1 VAPSHRGNLFLNPDI
16 ETPNRLVP
24 QGSNAESYPLDNV
37 GERRALWQFNT
48 RRTSSQANICQ
59 TMGCTG
65 SSEIFLSLKN
75 AIFKSMFCNEER
87 LDFSNAF
94 DTIEEVKSWQRCS
107 NLLQ

>member
-1 VAPSHRGNLFLNPDI
+1 
-16 ETPNRLVP
+16 
-24 QGSNAESYPLDNV
+24 
-37 GERRALWQFNT
+37 
-48 RRTSSQANICQ
+48 
-59 TMGCTG
+59 MGCTG